1 MTTLIN
7 LTPHPLN
14 FYTGGGI
21 LTLAPSGQLARCKN
35 ASTLIGDADGLP
47 IYEAT
52 FDEVTGLPDPQ
63 PDTLYIAS
71 SLVQQGLR
79 KLGIERPD
87 VLSPGTGPNDGAIR
101 TNGQVVGV
109 TRLVRL

>member
-1 MTTLIN
+1 MTTLVN

-14 FYTGGGI
+14 FYLAGGV
-21 LTLAPSGQLARCKN
+21 LTLPPSGQLARCRN
-35 ASTLIGDADGLP
+35 ASTLIGEAQGLP

-63 PDTLYIAS
+63 PDTLYITS

-87 VLSPGTGPNDGAIR
+87 VVSPGTGPNDGAIR
-101 TNGQVVGV
+101 ANGQVIGV
-109 TRLVRL
+109 TRLVLL